1 MVSNHTNMFI
11 DNHHIIPRHDGGTDD
26 PNNLI
31 KLPRKLHQE
40 VHHRRW
46 LVYGK
51 IADLYAYNIL
61 GGNLTDYELNQLYED
76 QIYRCKRDKDKLTQS
91 RLKADKWKMSH
102 QNEEYK
108 KVKREQ
114 SILLN
119 KLGKI
124 NSKESSLLISK
135 IKRSVKN
142 YNSKS
147 ISVYGIIWEDSAKCI
162 RDGGSNGLSLRQL
175 RYRANSKNYPDIFYT
190 EEVMQ
195 KLDVIAKGEFGYG

>member
-61 GGNLTDYELNQLYED
+61 GGTLNDYELNQLYQD
-76 QIYRCKRDKDKLTQS
+76 QVYRCKRDKDKLSES
-91 RLKADKWKMSH
+91 RLNSNKWKQSH
-102 QNEEYK
+102 QTEEYK
-108 KVKREQ
+108 QRKKEQ

-119 KLGKI
+119 QLGKI
-124 NSKESSLLISK
+124 NSPESSKLISERK
-135 IKRSVKN
+135 KSVKN
-142 YNSKS
+142 YNSKY
-147 ISVYGIIWEDSAKCI
+147 ISVYGIIWDDASKCV
-162 RDGGSNGLSLRQL
+162 RNGGSNGLSLRQL
-175 RYRANSKNYPDIFYT
+175 RYRASSKNYEDIFYIG
-190 EEVMQ
+190 V
-195 KLDVIAKGEFGYG
+195 